1 MPAAALCAVV
11 VLALAALLPGRAWAV
26 PPGPLLLQPA
36 LDQQAAW
43 PHVRLLA
50 EDGTHPDTAAQL
62 LQQLG
67 RFQPPAGPPAN
78 LGTLHGAVW
87 LHLQVRAPAGAPR
100 PWLLDIDNPS
110 LDRVDLFVGVQ
121 GRVLA
126 QSAMG
131 DTLPVDARAWPSRS
145 LTAPLSLPPGQT
157 VDLLLR
163 VQSTGTVLLPVVL
176 MQPAAWQARES
187 RVQALQG
194 LMAGVGLCLLVYSL
208 LQWVGTRDRMF
219 AWYALSLAGVTGFFI
234 AYHGLGNQHLW
245 GELGWM
251 SQNGALLFGLVA
263 LFGSCLFADR
273 ALQMP
278 ATSPVASRL
287 MRGLAGVLLLALLA
301 WLAGL
306 LPYHAVHLLIT
317 LLGAVPMLVALPVV
331 VLRMRQGD
339 VAARYMLLGWAA
351 YGAGVLILSATLR
364 GLLPVNL
371 YTQYVFQLSAM
382 VEMLMW
388 MAVLGT
394 RTAELRRAA
403 AQARSERSQL
413 DTLAHTDALTG
424 ALNRRALLRHGDALV
439 QTAAPGRHVAVCM
452 IDLDGFKAVNDQHG
466 HAAGDALLQQL
477 AQRLRRVLRST
488 DQVVRTGGDEF
499 VVVAAGLQSPAE
511 ADAVAAKLLQAAAQ
525 PFLLAPAPGPVQCQ
539 VGLSVGYAL
548 APDDAT
554 ALPLL
559 MAYADAAMY
568 TAKAAGKNRAV
579 RTSGAAGGS
588 GMPNTPG
595 TPAAAQPLRA

>member
-1 MPAAALCAVV
+1 MVAFGLAAWLPGQAGARPAA
-11 VLALAALLPGRAWAV
+11 
-26 PPGPLLLQPA
+26 PLRLQTD
-36 LDQQAAW
+36 LGQQDAW
-43 PHVRLLA
+43 PHVRVLPGDSSRP
-50 EDGTHPDTAAQL
+50 ETAAQL
-62 LQQLG
+62 LQQLD
-67 RFQPPAGPPAN
+67 RFQPPDSPPAN
-78 LGTLHGAVW
+78 LGTHSGALW
-87 LHLQVRAPAGAPR
+87 LHLQVQAPPGEARA
-100 PWLLDIDNPS
+100 WLLDINNPA
-110 LDRVDLFVGVQ
+110 LDRIDLFVASQ

-126 QSAMG
+126 QAVMG
-131 DTLPVDARAWPSRS
+131 DTVPVDARALHVRT
-145 LTAPLSLPPGQT
+145 LAAPLALPPGQV

-163 VQSTGTVLLPVVL
+163 VQSTGTLLLPIRL
-176 MQPAAWQARES
+176 MRPVAWQAREA

-194 LMAGVGLCLLVYSL
+194 LLAGVGLCLLVYSL
-208 LQWVGTRDRMF
+208 LQWAATRDRMF

-234 AYHGLGNQHLW
+234 AYHGLGNQHLRD
-245 GELGWM
+245 EVGWM
-251 SQNGALLFGLVA
+251 SQNGALLFGLVG
-263 LFGSCLFADR
+263 LIGSCLFADR

-287 MRGLAGVLLLALLA
+287 MRGLAAVLVLALLA
-301 WLAGL
+301 WVAGL
-306 LPYHAVHLLIT
+306 LPYSAVHLLTT
-317 LLGAVPMLVALPVV
+317 LLGVLPMLVALPVA

-339 VAARYMLLGWAA
+339 AAARYLLLGWVA
-351 YGAGVLILSATLR
+351 YGGGVLILSATLR

-388 MAVLGT
+388 MAVLGS

-413 DTLAHTDALTG
+413 ETLAHTDALTG

-439 QTAAPGRHVAVCM
+439 QSAAPGRHVAVCM
-452 IDLDGFKAVNDQHG
+452 IDLDGFKAVNDRHG

-477 AQRLRRVLRST
+477 AQRLRRLLRST

-499 VVVAAGLQSPAE
+499 VVVVAGLQSPAE
-511 ADAVAAKLLQAAAQ
+511 ADGVAAKLLQAAAQ
-525 PFLLAPAPGPVQCQ
+525 PFLLASAPGPVQCQ

-559 MAYADAAMY
+559 MSQADAAMY
-568 TAKAAGKNRAV
+568 AAKSAGKNQAV
-579 RTSGAAGGS
+579 RTTG
-588 GMPNTPG
+588 TPG
-595 TPAAAQPLRA
+595 MPAAAHPIRA